1 MTQAEQVKARIVS
14 AVTGQAVV
22 PSIQAEA
29 GEDRPLRATP
39 AIRYYA
45 EDTSAP
51 EPFVPTEQQAFAKP
65 DAQSAP
71 SLAPELQ
78 EGLDAFRLGFAN
90 VYVYRAFKALE
101 ARVAKL
107 EGR

>member
-1 MTQAEQVKARIVS
+1 MTQAEQVKARIVQ

-29 GEDRPLRATP
+29 STDEGWAGNVYVGDDAKRKLPNA
-39 AIRYYA
+39 
-45 EDTSAP
+45 
-51 EPFVPTEQQAFAKP
+51 AFKDKP

-71 SLAPELQ
+71 SRAPEQ
-78 EGLDAFRLGFAN
+78 DEALDAFRLGFAN
-90 VYVYRAFKALE
+90 VYVYRAFKELE

-107 EGR
+107 EGQ